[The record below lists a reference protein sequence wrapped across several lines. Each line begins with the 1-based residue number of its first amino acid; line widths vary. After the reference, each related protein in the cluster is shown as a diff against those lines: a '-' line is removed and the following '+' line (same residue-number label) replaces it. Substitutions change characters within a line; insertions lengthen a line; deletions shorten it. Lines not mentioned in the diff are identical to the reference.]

1 MTAPPAPP
9 TSTRASASQT
19 RTARVYALVGASGG
33 PRYAVA
39 LAVDALGTGL
49 LRPFLLLYGIDVLRL
64 PALIAGLAMTVGAVA
79 GLGCTPAMGRWLD
92 RGARSTAV
100 AAAMLVRVTGTA
112 LLLAAPAG
120 SAGTVWLFAIAALF
134 LGIGNQAFPVAHAA
148 LIATVSEGRT
158 RDAAL
163 AAGRSVRNAG
173 LGLGALLATVCL
185 AGGTQAL
192 RVLAA
197 GTGLSY
203 LLSAALAW
211 SVRVRAS
218 PQSIPAPGTGQAPHP
233 HAALR
238 TGPGSR
244 PRGTPVPRMRLLL
257 AANVIY
263 VFCLN
268 VPEVALPLVLV
279 TQLHASPVWAA
290 GVFVTNTVLVVA
302 FQIPVTVWLSRF
314 SRRTA
319 LAISGVVLSVSYLG
333 FLGGIELGQGLA
345 APAIA
350 GVSVLCTLGEII
362 YAGSS
367 TALVV
372 ATAPEHVLGRALA
385 RFQLSTG
392 FGLAVSPV
400 VITALAAH
408 GPTALWASLAV
419 ATLLSAAAVRRRSP
433 APGAGDP
440 LQERFGPE
448 VRPGPRLPAL
458 PQKET
463 DDPDWTYWV
472 LDGHDGSHG
481 RPQ

>member
-1 MTAPPAPP
+1 MTAIARPAPP
-9 TSTRASASQT
+9 TAAPASAVHS
-19 RTARVYALVGASGG
+19 RKSRFHALVRASGG

-64 PALIAGLAMTVGAVA
+64 PALIAGLAMTAGVAA

-112 LLLAAPAG
+112 LLLAAPAD
-120 SAGTVWLFAIAALF
+120 SRGTVWPFAFAALF

-148 LIATVSEGRT
+148 LVATVSEGRQ

-185 AGGTQAL
+185 TGGTPAL
-192 RVLAA
+192 RALAA
-197 GTGLSY
+197 GTGVSY

-218 PQSIPAPGTGQAPHP
+218 PRFAHS
-233 HAALR
+233 R
-238 TGPGSR
+238 DTGPCTHA
-244 PRGTPVPRMRLLL
+244 TPAPRMRLLL
-257 AANVIY
+257 AANVIF

-279 TQLHASPVWAA
+279 TQLHASPMWAA

-302 FQIPVTVWLSRF
+302 FQVPVTAWMSRF
-314 SRRTA
+314 SRRSA
-319 LAISGVVLSVSYLG
+319 LAISGMVLSVSYLG
-333 FLGGIELGQGLA
+333 FLGGVELGHGWA
-345 APAIA
+345 APVVA

-392 FGLAVSPV
+392 FGLAISPA

-408 GPTALWASLAV
+408 GPAALWACLAA
-419 ATLLSAAAVRRRSP
+419 ATLLSAAAVTR
-433 APGAGDP
+433 
-440 LQERFGPE
+440 
-448 VRPGPRLPAL
+448 
-458 PQKET
+458 
-463 DDPDWTYWV
+463 
-472 LDGHDGSHG
+472 
-481 RPQ
+481 